1 MTIRDIAIA
10 IGFEIDDASFKKA
23 EETVEKA
30 KQRWQTALRGLRAEI
45 KVDTVQSG
53 VESAPLP
60 KKPENRSAL
69 GTEQQISEELR
80 EQQGTTEEILENQQQ
95 ISETLTEQEQK
106 QEQISNTQR
115 EINENTQQNVSA
127 NFNLKSILDKIF
139 RVNKNNTNETEKGKK
154 KNNLLLNVLN
164 KVLGKCKQIVASVKK
179 HHTSAEKVKST
190 YQQIFGVVR
199 STMGKLIGTLGLG
212 FSLVQL
218 KQISEE
224 FNGINDRIRDATRGM
239 GEQSAIQQQIL
250 QAANASRTSY
260 GDTAKFVG
268 NLVQENKELFGSVEE
283 AANYAQLTSKLFKA
297 AGKSNEETAALQEAI
312 NKSFAKGKVDSETIS
327 QLLENAPEAVK
338 LLEKELG
345 VGKERF
351 EEMASQGQI
360 SLSALKNAIVNNAD
374 TINASF
380 NELDMNLSDALLNI
394 RNQWGLW
401 VDKVNSQYGLT
412 KKLSAFLVNFFSK
425 LLGWLD
431 KAVAFIDKIAD
442 KVGGMENLLK
452 LLAMAAGSI
461 WLALN
466 AGKILSFFKS
476 LSGLL
481 TTANLKTLALVAVI
495 MLVALAIDDLIH
507 FMKGDESVIGDF
519 FEEMGIDADA
529 VRETIGGVISFLG
542 SLISTIADLL
552 GKGLEKLGEF
562 FAWSTEKVWQ
572 AGEKVGKTIRSV
584 MDWFGNLKE
593 KAKDLIDTIANS
605 PLGKLIGGVGNAIGK
620 GWDYVSGLFSKDP
633 EPVTVANSTGG
644 SNRTNNVTIQN
655 NVTNTFNGSDR
666 EMQQKGAEQM
676 NKAVNDSSDEA
687 ARAFAM
693 GY

>member
-190 YQQIFGVVR
+190 YQQIVG
-199 STMGKLIGTLGLG
+199 TMGKIAGMLGLG

-327 QLLENAPEAVK
+327 QLLENAPEYVK

-345 VGKERF
+345 ATKDQF
-351 EEMASQGQI
+351 EDMATNGQI

>member
-45 KVDTVQSG
+45 KVDTVKSG
-53 VESAPLP
+53 VESASLP

-95 ISETLTEQEQK
+95 IGETLTEQEQK

-179 HHTSAEKVKST
+179 HYTSAEKVKST
-190 YQQIFGVVR
+190 YQQIVG
-199 STMGKLIGTLGLG
+199 TMGKIAGMLGLG

-425 LLGWLD
+425 LLGLLD

-452 LLAMAAGSI
+452 LVAMAAGSI

-481 TTANLKTLALVAVI
+481 SIANLKTLALVAVI

-519 FEEMGIDADA
+519 FEEMGIDADEA
-529 VRETIGGVISFLG
+529 REKIRAGIESIGEFIQKAGEVIQRVIG
-542 SLISTIADLL
+542 W
-552 GKGLEKLGEF
+552 LGEWVNA
-562 FAWSTEKVWQ
+562 FAEGIT
-572 AGEKVGKTIRSV
+572 AALGALG
-584 MDWFGNLKE
+584 
-593 KAKDLIDTIANS
+593 DLIDWFKEKWEWLKNS
-605 PLGKLIGGVGNAIGK
+605 KVGQLVSWAGGKVK
-620 GWDYVSGLFSKDP
+620 DGWDWLQEKADKLTENG
-633 EPVTVANSTGG
+633 TVAQYASKQTADASAKAG
-644 SNRTNNVTIQN
+644 NRTNNVTIQN

>member
-190 YQQIFGVVR
+190 YQQIVG
-199 STMGKLIGTLGLG
+199 TMGKIAGMLGLG

-466 AGKILSFFKS
+466 ASKILGFFKS
-476 LSGLL
+476 LGGLL
-481 TTANLKTLALVAVI
+481 TMANLKTLALVAVI
-495 MLVALAIDDLIH
+495 MLIALAIDDLIH
-507 FMKGDESVIGDF
+507 FMRGDASVISVIGEF
-519 FEEMGIDADA
+519 LEEMGIDADDA
-529 VRETIGGVISFLG
+529 REKIQKGIDSVLNFVQKAGSIIKKVIGWLGEWVRAFVDGISAAIGG
-542 SLISTIADLL
+542 LIDLFEL
-552 GKGLEKLGEF
+552 CKQGWE
-562 FAWSTEKVWQ
+562 W
-572 AGEKVGKTIRSV
+572 
-584 MDWFGNLKE
+584 LKE
-593 KAKDLIDTIANS
+593 T
-605 PLGKLIGGVGNAIGK
+605 PLGKFVGKVGDVVGSAVNSGIEWLQK
-620 GWDYVSGLFSKDP
+620 GADWLTKDG
-633 EPVTVANSTGG
+633 TVQAATASASAGAGNK
-644 SNRTNNVTIQN
+644 TNNITIQN
-655 NVTNTFNGSDR
+655 HINNTFNGSDR

>member
-190 YQQIFGVVR
+190 YQQIVG
-199 STMGKLIGTLGLG
+199 TMGKIAGMLGLG

-466 AGKILSFFKS
+466 ASKILGFFKS
-476 LSGLL
+476 LGGLL
-481 TTANLKTLALVAVI
+481 TMANLKTLALVAVI
-495 MLVALAIDDLIH
+495 MLIALAIDDLIH
-507 FMKGDESVIGDF
+507 FMRGDASVIGEF
-519 FEEMGIDADA
+519 LEEMGIDADA

>member
-10 IGFEIDDASFKKA
+10 IGFDLDEKSLKKA
-23 EETVEKA
+23 EKTVEKA
-30 KQRWQTALRGLRAEI
+30 KKRWEKALQSLVVEI
-45 KVDTVQSG
+45 KLKVPKNLTQSG
-53 VESAPLP
+53 TVPMPQQQEQPNNQPVLD
-60 KKPENRSAL
+60 
-69 GTEQQISEELR
+69 TEQQISEELKN
-80 EQQGTTEEILENQQQ
+80 QQETSAEILENQQQ
-95 ISETLTEQEQK
+95 IGETLTEQEQK
-106 QEQISNTQR
+106 QKQISDTQK
-115 EINENTQQNVSA
+115 EEDKNTQQNVQVH
-127 NFNLKSILDKIF
+127 LKLRDVLAKIF
-139 RVNKNNTNETEKGKK
+139 KTNKDNTNETKKGEKENKSLF
-154 KNNLLLNVLN
+154 NILNRIW
-164 KVLGKCKQIVASVKK
+164 GKCKDIVKSAKE
-179 HHTSAEKVKST
+179 HRTAAEKVKTT
-190 YQQIFGVVR
+190 YQEIMG
-199 STMGKLIGTLGLG
+199 TMRKLAGALGLG

-466 AGKILSFFKS
+466 ASKILGFFKS
-476 LSGLL
+476 LGGLL
-481 TTANLKTLALVAVI
+481 TMANLKTLALVAVI
-495 MLVALAIDDLIH
+495 MLIALAIDDLIH
-507 FMKGDESVIGDF
+507 FMRGDASVIGEF
-519 FEEMGIDADA
+519 LEEMGIDADDA
-529 VRETIGGVISFLG
+529 REKIQKGIDSVLNFVQKAGSVIKKVIGWLGEWVRAFVDGISAAIGG
-542 SLISTIADLL
+542 LIDLFEL
-552 GKGLEKLGEF
+552 CKQGWE
-562 FAWSTEKVWQ
+562 W
-572 AGEKVGKTIRSV
+572 
-584 MDWFGNLKE
+584 LKE
-593 KAKDLIDTIANS
+593 T
-605 PLGKLIGGVGNAIGK
+605 PLGKFVGKVGDAVGSAVN
-620 GWDYVSGLFSKDP
+620 SGLEWLQKGADWLTKDG
-633 EPVTVANSTGG
+633 TVQAATASASAGAGNK
-644 SNRTNNVTIQN
+644 TNNITIQN
-655 NVTNTFNGSDR
+655 HINNTFNGSDR
-666 EMQQKGAEQM
+666 EMQQKGAEMTGQ
-676 NKAVNDSSDEA
+676 AVSDSSEELTK
-687 ARAFAM
+687 AM
-693 GY
+693 ATGR

>member
-10 IGFEIDDASFKKA
+10 IGFEIDDASLKKA
-23 EETVEKA
+23 EKTVEKA
-30 KQRWQTALRGLRAEI
+30 KKRWEKTLKSLIVEI
-45 KVDTVQSG
+45 KLKVPKTLVQSG
-53 VESAPLP
+53 SAPVA
-60 KKPENRSAL
+60 KPPSPTEAPNTAPPEEQENI
-69 GTEQQISEELR
+69 TD
-80 EQQGTTEEILENQQQ
+80 EILNNQRK
-95 ISETLTEQEQK
+95 INDEVDEQAAK
-106 QEQISNTQR
+106 QR
-115 EINENTQQNVSA
+115 
-127 NFNLKSILDKIF
+127 
-139 RVNKNNTNETEKGKK
+139 RVNEEEKKGKK
-154 KNNLLLNVLN
+154 KHTEEQVKKKRITRDLLNGIW
-164 KVLGKCKQIVASVKK
+164 GKSKQVTNETKK
-179 HHTSAEKVKST
+179 QTAAEQKHQQELKQT
-190 YQQIFGVVR
+190 KAAYQQIFGVVR

-224 FNGINDRIRDATRGM
+224 FNGINDRIRDATRGRV
-239 GEQSAIQQQIL
+239 EQSAIQQQIL

-495 MLVALAIDDLIH
+495 MLIALAIDDLIH
-507 FMKGDESVIGDF
+507 FMRGDASVIGEF
-519 FEEMGIDADA
+519 LKEMGIDADDA
-529 VRETIGGVISFLG
+529 REKIQKGIDSVLNFVQKAGSVIKKVIGWLGEWVRAFVDGISAAIGG
-542 SLISTIADLL
+542 LIDLFEL
-552 GKGLEKLGEF
+552 CKQGWE
-562 FAWSTEKVWQ
+562 W
-572 AGEKVGKTIRSV
+572 
-584 MDWFGNLKE
+584 LKE
-593 KAKDLIDTIANS
+593 T
-605 PLGKLIGGVGNAIGK
+605 PLGKFVGKVGDAVGSAVN
-620 GWDYVSGLFSKDP
+620 SGLEWLQKGADWLTKDG
-633 EPVTVANSTGG
+633 TVQAATASASAGAGNK
-644 SNRTNNVTIQN
+644 TNNITIQN
-655 NVTNTFNGSDR
+655 HINNTFNGSDR
-666 EMQQKGAEQM
+666 EMQQKGAEMTGQ
-676 NKAVNDSSDEA
+676 AVSDSSEELTK
-687 ARAFAM
+687 AM
-693 GY
+693 ATGR

>member
-190 YQQIFGVVR
+190 YQQIVG
-199 STMGKLIGTLGLG
+199 TMGKIAGMLGLG

-327 QLLENAPEAVK
+327 QLLENAPEYVK

-360 SLSALKNAIVNNAD
+360 SLSALKNAVVNNAD

-380 NELDMNLSDALLNI
+380 NELDLNLSDALLNI

-401 VDKVNSQYGLT
+401 VDKINSQYGLT

-466 AGKILSFFKS
+466 ASKILGFFKS
-476 LSGLL
+476 LGGLL

>member
-190 YQQIFGVVR
+190 YQQIVG
-199 STMGKLIGTLGLG
+199 TMGKIAGMLGLG

>member
-190 YQQIFGVVR
+190 YQQIVG
-199 STMGKLIGTLGLG
+199 TMGKIAGMLGLG

-327 QLLENAPEAVK
+327 QLLENAPEYVK

-345 VGKERF
+345 ATKDQF
-351 EEMASQGQI
+351 EDMATNGQI
-360 SLSALKNAIVNNAD
+360 SLAALKNAIVNNAD

-593 KAKDLIDTIANS
+593 KAKDLIDTIANF

>member
-179 HHTSAEKVKST
+179 HHTSAEKVKSI
-190 YQQIFGVVR
+190 YQQIVG
-199 STMGKLIGTLGLG
+199 TMGKIAGMLGLG

>member
-190 YQQIFGVVR
+190 YQQIVG
-199 STMGKLIGTLGLG
+199 TMGKIAGMLGLG

-297 AGKSNEETAALQEAI
+297 AGKSNEETATLQEAI

-380 NELDMNLSDALLNI
+380 NELDLNLSDALLNI

-431 KAVAFIDKIAD
+431 KGVQMLNRLAD

-452 LLAMAAGSI
+452 LVAMAAGSI

-593 KAKDLIDTIANS
+593 KAKDLIDTIANA

>member
-190 YQQIFGVVR
+190 YQQIVG
-199 STMGKLIGTLGLG
+199 TMRKLAGALGLG

-224 FNGINDRIRDATRGM
+224 FNGINDQIRDATRGM
-239 GEQSAIQQQIL
+239 GEQSEIQQRIL
-250 QAANASRTSY
+250 KAANDSRTSY
-260 GDTAKFVG
+260 GETAKFVG

>member
-190 YQQIFGVVR
+190 YQQIVG
-199 STMGKLIGTLGLG
+199 TMGKIAGMLGLG

-466 AGKILSFFKS
+466 ASKILGFFKS
-476 LSGLL
+476 LGGLL
-481 TTANLKTLALVAVI
+481 TMANLKTLALVAVI
-495 MLVALAIDDLIH
+495 MLIALAIDDLIH
-507 FMKGDESVIGDF
+507 FMRGDASVIGEF
-519 FEEMGIDADA
+519 LEEMGIDADA

-562 FAWSTEKVWQ
+562 LAWSTEKVWQ

>member
-10 IGFEIDDASFKKA
+10 IGFEIDDASLKKA
-23 EETVEKA
+23 EKTVEKA
-30 KQRWQTALRGLRAEI
+30 KKRWEKTLKSLIVEI
-45 KVDTVQSG
+45 KLKVPKTLVQSG
-53 VESAPLP
+53 SAPVAKPPSPTEAPNTAPPEEQENITDEILNNQRKINDEVDEQAAKQRRVNEEE
-60 KKPENRSAL
+60 KK
-69 GTEQQISEELR
+69 GKKH
-80 EQQGTTEEILENQQQ
+80 TEEQVKKKRITRDLLNG
-95 ISETLTEQEQK
+95 IWGKSK
-106 QEQISNTQR
+106 Q
-115 EINENTQQNVSA
+115 V
-127 NFNLKSILDKIF
+127 
-139 RVNKNNTNETEKGKK
+139 TNETKK
-154 KNNLLLNVLN
+154 QTAAEQKHQQEL
-164 KVLGKCKQIVASVKK
+164 KQTKA
-179 HHTSAEKVKST
+179 A

-431 KAVAFIDKIAD
+431 KGVQMLNQLAD

-452 LLAMAAGSI
+452 LVAMAAGSI

-466 AGKILSFFKS
+466 ASKILGFFKS
-476 LSGLL
+476 LGGLL
-481 TTANLKTLALVAVI
+481 TMANLKTLALVAVI
-495 MLVALAIDDLIH
+495 MLIALAIDDLIH
-507 FMKGDESVIGDF
+507 FMRGDASVIGEF
-519 FEEMGIDADA
+519 LEEMGIDADDA
-529 VRETIGGVISFLG
+529 REKIQKGIDSVLNFVQKAGSIIKKVIGWLGEWVRAFVDGISAAIGG
-542 SLISTIADLL
+542 LIDLFEL
-552 GKGLEKLGEF
+552 CKQGWE
-562 FAWSTEKVWQ
+562 W
-572 AGEKVGKTIRSV
+572 
-584 MDWFGNLKE
+584 LKE
-593 KAKDLIDTIANS
+593 T
-605 PLGKLIGGVGNAIGK
+605 PLGKFVGKVGDVVGSAVNSGIEWLQK
-620 GWDYVSGLFSKDP
+620 GADWLTKDG
-633 EPVTVANSTGG
+633 TVQAATASASAGAGNK
-644 SNRTNNVTIQN
+644 TNNITIQN
-655 NVTNTFNGSDR
+655 HINNTFNGSDR